1 MLLNALL
8 ARREWVEDLLTAVE
22 HDRIPAR
29 QIAAPEQQRLTTYRD
44 PAVRE
49 RAAKMFELAN
59 PDRQQA
65 IDAYRNVLELK
76 GDGSRGAVLFEQ
88 NCAVCHKFQALGPV
102 GPDLGTVADKPVETL
117 LVAILDPNRA
127 VEMRYVSYTAM
138 LKDGRELSGLISA
151 ETSSSITL
159 RSASGEETILRRDLD
174 RLVSSGLS
182 VMPEGFEKVLT
193 AQDMA
198 DVIAFVRKR

>member
-1 MLLNALL
+1 
-8 ARREWVEDLLTAVE
+8 
-22 HDRIPAR
+22 
-29 QIAAPEQQRLTTYRD
+29 
-44 PAVRE
+44 
-49 RAAKMFELAN
+49 
-59 PDRQQA
+59 
-65 IDAYRNVLELK
+65 
-76 GDGSRGAVLFEQ
+76 
-88 NCAVCHKFQALGPV
+88 
-102 GPDLGTVADKPVETL
+102 VETL